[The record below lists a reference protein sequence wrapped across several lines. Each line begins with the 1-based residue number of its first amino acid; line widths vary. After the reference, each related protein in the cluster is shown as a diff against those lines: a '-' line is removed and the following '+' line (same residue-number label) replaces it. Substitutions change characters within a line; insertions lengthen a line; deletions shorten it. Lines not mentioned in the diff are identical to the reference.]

1 MKHNLEKN
9 ARPVLRLIKGGEPP
23 VVVPPPMPAE
33 APKLEAP
40 KSALLSFMRAYADA
54 VERDVR
60 LILEV

>member
-23 VVVPPPMPAE
+23 VAAPAPKPAE
-33 APKLEAP
+33 APKSP
-40 KSALLSFMRAYADA
+40 LLAFMRAYADA